1 MKKTQFK
8 KIINNSVTSSII
20 NQEVISNLLHT
31 EIDHNEVSLVE
42 VLSKEEQL
50 KQLLLDESIDVHSI
64 LLSLNLIVEN
74 SSKIL
79 TQSKSSL
86 SKILLDEVY
95 NFSVLPRRK
104 DIIQR
109 LVDECG
115 LTLAGAGT
123 YLQLYKTKNGLVH
136 KN

>member
-1 MKKTQFK
+1 MKKSQFNQIVAK
-8 KIINNSVTSSII
+8 SIDSLVI
-20 NQEVISNLLHT
+20 NQEVISDLF
-31 EIDHNEVSLVE
+31 HNDIE
-42 VLSKEEQL
+42 VLEPQTIKVLTKEEQL
-50 KQLLLDESIDVHSI
+50 KSLLQDESIDVHSI
-64 LLSLNLIVEN
+64 LLSLNLIVETT
-74 SSKIL
+74 KVL

-95 NFSVLPRRK
+95 NLPVLPRRK

-109 LVDECG
+109 LIDECG

-123 YLQLYKTKNGLVH
+123 YLQLFKTKNGLVH

>member
-1 MKKTQFK
+1 MKKSKFNQIVAK
-8 KIINNSVTSSII
+8 SIDSSII
-20 NQEVISNLLHT
+20 NQEVISNML
-31 EIDHNEVSLVE
+31 HNEVVHNEISLVE
-42 VLSKEEQL
+42 VVSKEEQL
-50 KQLLLDESIDVHSI
+50 KQLLLDESIDVQSI
-64 LLSLNLIVEN
+64 LLSLNLIVETTT
-74 SSKIL
+74 KVL

-95 NFSVLPRRK
+95 NLPVLPRRK

>member
-1 MKKTQFK
+1 MKKTQFNQIVAK
-8 KIINNSVTSSII
+8 SIDSSVI
-20 NQEVISNLLHT
+20 NQEVISDLLHT
-31 EIDHNEVSLVE
+31 EIIHNEPQTIT
-42 VLSKEEQL
+42 VLTKEEQL
-50 KQLLLDESIDVHSI
+50 KSLLLDESIDVHSI
-64 LLSLNLIVEN
+64 LLDLNLIVEKSN
-74 SSKIL
+74 IVQ

-86 SKILLDEVY
+86 SKIILDEVY
-95 NFSVLPRRK
+95 NLSVLPRRK